1 MNERRNENISTADI
15 ANRPDAH
22 GEEQRDQREKTQER
36 HDGRDVP
43 AKSSEMAKGTEM
55 ARTTETGERQMPAST
70 EQEALELIP
79 QDAISGFRERWSS
92 IQIKFVDEPK
102 DSVREADGLV
112 AEVVQVVAQ
121 KFAEARKELEGQ
133 WSQGS
138 EVSTEDLRQAL
149 QHYRSFFQRLLAA

>member
-15 ANRPDAH
+15 ANRPDANK
-22 GEEQRDQREKTQER
+22 EEEHDQRRPHEAQ
-36 HDGRDVP
+36 DGRATTGQRND
-43 AKSSEMAKGTEM
+43 MAGAT
-55 ARTTETGERQMPAST
+55 ADNERQMPASA
-70 EQEALELIP
+70 EHEALQLIP
-79 QDAISGFRERWSS
+79 QDAATGFRDRWSS

>member
-1 MNERRNENISTADI
+1 MNERGNENISTADI
-15 ANRPDAH
+15 ASRPEANKDDK
-22 GEEQRDQREKTQER
+22 RDQREETQER
-36 HDGRDVP
+36 HDGR
-43 AKSSEMAKGTEM
+43 E
-55 ARTTETGERQMPAST
+55 TTGNGNDMTRAPGTGERQMPANI
-70 EQEALELIP
+70 EQEALQLIP
-79 QDAISGFRERWSS
+79 QDAASGFLERWSS